1 MVSGSRQSSGQFIQ
15 LLSAGAPMRA
25 AEAGSG
31 SQARRMLAGADYD
44 LVIINSPLPDE
55 FGDHLA
61 VHVVENSYSGVILI
75 VKSELADDVAQK
87 VEEHGVFVVPKPV
100 SRAFFYQA
108 LKLVE
113 ASRRRMLGL
122 RTENLRLQDKVEE
135 IRFVNR
141 AKFVLME
148 RLNMTEQQAHRYI
161 EKQAMDMRL
170 TRREVAQGILST
182 YDN

>member
-1 MVSGSRQSSGQFIQ
+1 M
-15 LLSAGAPMRA
+15 
-25 AEAGSG
+25 
-31 SQARRMLAGADYD
+31 
-44 LVIINSPLPDE
+44 
-55 FGDHLA
+55 
-61 VHVVENSYSGVILI
+61 
-75 VKSELADDVAQK
+75 
-87 VEEHGVFVVPKPV
+87 VPKPV

>member
-15 LLSAGAPMRA
+15 LLSAGALMRA

-75 VKSELADDVAQK
+75 VKASSPTTWRRRWRSTACSWC
-87 VEEHGVFVVPKPV
+87 P
-100 SRAFFYQA
+100 SRSVGPSFYQA